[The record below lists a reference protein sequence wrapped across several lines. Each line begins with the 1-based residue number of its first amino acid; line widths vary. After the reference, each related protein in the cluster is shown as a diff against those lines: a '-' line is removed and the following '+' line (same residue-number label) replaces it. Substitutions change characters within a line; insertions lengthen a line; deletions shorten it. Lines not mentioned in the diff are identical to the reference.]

1 MKQITPKKDTMP
13 IRIERAVINEI
24 KRIGFMGESYSDVLK
39 RVLKMN
45 RKGMKREAN
54 KPNKVEDKI

>member
-1 MKQITPKKDTMP
+1 MIKTDKKRTMP
-13 IRIERAVINEI
+13 IRIDLDVINEI

-39 RVLKMN
+39 RILKMN
-45 RKGMKREAN
+45 RRGQKRQDN